1 MNLLVSLPKSP
12 AWPPLQL
19 RAELIM
25 LIIMV
30 LKENMNSS
38 LVLRRV
44 KSLETPS
51 I

>member
-1 MNLLVSLPKSP
+1 MNLLVSLPKIL

-30 LKENMNSS
+30 LKENMNPS
-38 LVLRRV
+38 LALRRV